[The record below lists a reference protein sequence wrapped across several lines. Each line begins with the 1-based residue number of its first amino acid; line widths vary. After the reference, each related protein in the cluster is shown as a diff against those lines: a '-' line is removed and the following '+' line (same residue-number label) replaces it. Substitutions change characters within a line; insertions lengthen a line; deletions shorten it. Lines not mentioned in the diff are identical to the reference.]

1 MDPSSKDTGRDPRLS
16 ALFWRRVRRQ
26 ALVYFLPLL
35 LLAGF
40 FHLQYGRLAREGT
53 RAHLGVIAEHQAATL
68 DLFLRE
74 RVADLTHALD
84 GEGNEQAD
92 LERALERLR
101 QVSDAFVDLGQVD
114 SGGLLERYAGP
125 VQYDGLV
132 SYAAEGWFQD
142 LTGSGASWTVTDIYP
157 GLRGEPHFTLAVRR
171 GAGVVRA
178 ALSPEKLRH
187 FLRTLEGAA
196 EVRAAVVNR
205 NGQVQVSTAAPRVKP
220 AAAGPRPPA
229 TPQRG
234 TLQSGGAYAWLQGT
248 TWALV
253 VESATPAAGAL
264 AGLLEGVPLAAPLLS
279 VPFFLLMGL
288 IIAVRAHQEAAREVE
303 AYRQKEALSGKLIQA
318 AKLASVGE
326 LAAGIAHEINN
337 PLAIIAEEA
346 GIMRDSLDP
355 DLSLEEEEEL
365 NHAEH
370 LDAIHDAVFR
380 CRDITRKLL
389 TFVRQDEVRLALV
402 RADELVDE
410 VIDMMMAPEIHRAGA
425 AVKRDHQ
432 PGLAPLLADRTLL
445 GQVLVNLVR
454 NALDAMEG
462 GGTLSARTS
471 RRGDRLAITIADTGC
486 GMGPEELEK
495 ISTPFYTTK
504 APGKGTGLGL
514 SVSFSIVRSLG
525 GELYVQ
531 SAPGRGSSFTVL
543 LPAHQQ
549 GA

>member
-1 MDPSSKDTGRDPRLS
+1 M
-16 ALFWRRVRRQ
+16 
-26 ALVYFLPLL
+26 
-35 LLAGF
+35 
-40 FHLQYGRLAREGT
+40 
-53 RAHLGVIAEHQAATL
+53 
-68 DLFLRE
+68 
-74 RVADLTHALD
+74 
-84 GEGNEQAD
+84 
-92 LERALERLR
+92 
-101 QVSDAFVDLGQVD
+101 
-114 SGGLLERYAGP
+114 
-125 VQYDGLV
+125 
-132 SYAAEGWFQD
+132 
-142 LTGSGASWTVTDIYP
+142 
-157 GLRGEPHFTLAVRR
+157 
-171 GAGVVRA
+171 
-178 ALSPEKLRH
+178 
-187 FLRTLEGAA
+187 
-196 EVRAAVVNR
+196 RAAVVNR

-248 TWALV
+248 TWVLV